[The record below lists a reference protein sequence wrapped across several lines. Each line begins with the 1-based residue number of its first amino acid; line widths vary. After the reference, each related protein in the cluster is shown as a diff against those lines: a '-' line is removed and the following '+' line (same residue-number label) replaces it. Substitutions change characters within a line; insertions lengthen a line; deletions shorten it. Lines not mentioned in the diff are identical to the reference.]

1 MDTKLYAHCKNLYG
15 LIHARFIITS
25 RGIQEMVRFRQC
37 VAVALASAVLQR
49 RRAVV
54 PHSWPLP
61 LVSNCMRR
69 NRRSVLRHPLPPLQL
84 EKYEKR
90 SFGRCPRTLCHG
102 TPALPLGLS
111 PDLAKATV
119 KLFCPRCE
127 DVYDP
132 PKARRSHRRRDM
144 EFSED
149 EDDESDDDDEDGV
162 VEDERYPTFVDGSS
176 GSALISGAGG
186 GFQSNVAG
194 ATGAAS
200 GSRAGAAAG
209 STLAGRTRSHDEM
222 IRAETAARTGPFSLV
237 ALCSSTSPSQLDG
250 AYFGPSFAHSLLMS
264 KPELLQ
270 PKTLETYV
278 PRIYGFRVHSQ
289 RGRLP
294 LALGDSMGAYAAA
307 SVGRP
312 GVRDASAAAAEAAPS
327 SSAGAGAGAGSSS
340 KPAAES
346 GRRGSASRSAGP
358 GKSGR
363 TASAA
368 AAGAGS
374 VAASAVAA
382 AAGSAAA
389 PVSAADSSP
398 TGTLATAGFSIPTYS
413 TLVVEHNPSARAER
427 SPGLTAPYP
436 NGKRP
441 ADDDFTDDEDDVGTA
456 GKKKRV

>member
-1 MDTKLYAHCKNLYG
+1 M
-15 LIHARFIITS
+15 
-25 RGIQEMVRFRQC
+25 
-37 VAVALASAVLQR
+37 
-49 RRAVV
+49 
-54 PHSWPLP
+54 
-61 LVSNCMRR
+61 
-69 NRRSVLRHPLPPLQL
+69 QL

-132 PKARRSHRRRDM
+132 PKTGRSHRRRDM

-149 EDDESDDDDEDGV
+149 EDEESDDGEEDRV
-162 VEDERYPTFVDGSS
+162 VEDGESYPTYVHGTS
-176 GSALISGAGG
+176 GSALISAAGG
-186 GFQSNVAG
+186 GFQSKVAG
-194 ATGAAS
+194 VAGAAS
-200 GSRAGAAAG
+200 GMRAAAAAG

-222 IRAETAARTGPFSLV
+222 IRAETAARRGPFSLL
-237 ALCSSTSPSQLDG
+237 AICSSTSPSQLDG

-312 GVRDASAAAAEAAPS
+312 GVRDATAAVAEAAS
-327 SSAGAGAGAGSSS
+327 SGSVGAGAGAASSS

-363 TASAA
+363 AASAA

-374 VAASAVAA
+374 AAAATAAV

-389 PVSAADSSP
+389 PVSAAESSP

-413 TLVVEHNPSARAER
+413 TLVVEHNSSARAER